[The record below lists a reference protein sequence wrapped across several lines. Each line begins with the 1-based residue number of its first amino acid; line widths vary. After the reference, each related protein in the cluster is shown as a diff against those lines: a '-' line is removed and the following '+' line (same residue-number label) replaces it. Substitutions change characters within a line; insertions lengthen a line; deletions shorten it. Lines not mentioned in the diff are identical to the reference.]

1 MFPSTPRVEYLM
13 ADVPSFVAAA
23 GSSGEHCAPGY
34 PLGGFSGSRSAR
46 HRRRWGITTSR
57 KVLSA
62 TAGMVL
68 AGGAAYGA
76 TTWIVAL
83 NAGSSGEGQAATVQ
97 NLTITSVS
105 TPSPSA
111 QLYPGGVGDVV
122 VTIANPNP
130 YPVTL
135 TGVNLPTSTTYG
147 TGYTTSSL
155 TTAQS
160 GCTSSTSDVSWSF
173 ATSTSGSTHTLTT
186 PLIIG
191 ASGNANNPLTVTFSN
206 DASMTS
212 SAPAACE
219 GAFFSMP
226 SLTGIAA
233 SGGPGT
239 ATSTPAVDGWTS

>member
-1 MFPSTPRVEYLM
+1 M
-13 ADVPSFVAAA
+13 ALLDVPSFVAADGA
-23 GSSGEHCAPGY
+23 SWENSISGFASSASSSGG
-34 PLGGFSGSRSAR
+34 SGR
-46 HRRRWGITTSR
+46 HRRVGRFSKSR
-57 KVLSA
+57 KIISV
-62 TAGMVL
+62 TAGMVF

-83 NAGSSGEGQAATVQ
+83 SAGSSGEGQAATVQ
-97 NLTITSVS
+97 NLTITSVA
-105 TPSPSA
+105 TPLPSA
-111 QLYPGGVGDVV
+111 ELYPGGAGDVV
-122 VTIANPNP
+122 VTISNPNP
-130 YPVTL
+130 YAVTL
-135 TGVNLPTSTTYG
+135 TGVNLPTTTTYA

-155 TTAQS
+155 STAQS

-173 ATSTSGSTHTLTT
+173 ATSSSGSAHTLTT
-186 PLIIG
+186 SLVIG
-191 ASGNANNPLTVTFSN
+191 PSGNANNPLTVTLSS

-219 GAFFSMP
+219 GAFFAMP

>member
-1 MFPSTPRVEYLM
+1 MV
-13 ADVPSFVAAA
+13 DVPSFVAAGGVA
-23 GSSGEHCAPGY
+23 GEDRAPEVGR
-34 PLGGFSGSRSAR
+34 GGFSAGRSAP
-46 HRRRWGITTSR
+46 HRRSRGFPQSR
-57 KVLSA
+57 KVLA
-62 TAGMVL
+62 VTAGMVL
-68 AGGAAYGA
+68 AGGAAYVA

-83 NAGSSGEGQAATVQ
+83 SAGSSGEGQAATVQ
-97 NLTITSVS
+97 NLTITSVA
-105 TPSPSA
+105 TPSPVA
-111 QLYPGGVGDVV
+111 QLYPGGAGDVV
-122 VTIANPNP
+122 VTISNPNP

-135 TGVNLPTSTTYG
+135 TSVNLPTSSTYG
-147 TGYTTSSL
+147 TGYTSSSL
-155 TTAQS
+155 ATAQS

-173 ATSTSGSTHTLTT
+173 ATSTSGSAHTLTT

-191 ASGNANNPLTVTFSN
+191 ASGNANNPLTVTLSN

-239 ATSTPAVDGWTS
+239 ATLTPAVDGWTS